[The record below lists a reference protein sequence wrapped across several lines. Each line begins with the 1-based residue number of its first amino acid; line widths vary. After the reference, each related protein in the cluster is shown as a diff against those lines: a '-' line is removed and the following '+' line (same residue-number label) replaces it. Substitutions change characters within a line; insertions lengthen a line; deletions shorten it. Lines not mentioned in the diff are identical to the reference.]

1 MNRTLNALLLL
12 SLLIGTQAAVAQ
24 LPAYYEPFRIYKD
37 AQELFDKQKYGAA
50 FEKFEHFLEKGYA
63 DDNQSN
69 ELNANAS
76 YYQAVSAYY
85 LDRFDTQPLLEE
97 FIDDFPQ
104 NSKWAEAHYY
114 LGRYYFEG
122 KKYSDAI
129 PLLEAFVKTKG
140 TDDEMVQEANFLV
153 AYGHFMNGDLVKSQP
168 IFAQVKNS
176 QSPFAEDARYYD
188 AIILYQNGKYGP
200 AYDALKELEFSPKYK
215 DEIRVY
221 LANAMLKLKRYAE
234 LFSLAD
240 ELASDPNA
248 QRNDAEVYF
257 IVANASYERDN
268 FVKAAQY
275 FREYETNGGE
285 LSRHGYFR
293 YAQSHYNLEQY
304 PSAIPLY
311 KKALETERDS
321 LTQIASYYLGFCYL
335 KTDNENNARVAF
347 EKAAKAKDAF
357 SDVIREDALYQY
369 GKVCIATKYY
379 EEAYKSLRTL
389 EKDYPQNPN
398 IKEVQSLIGE
408 LLFYSKN
415 YKQAVAYL
423 DEKTLDTD
431 RLRRAYQIATFYY
444 GTGLFDRQRYQEADV
459 YFAKAAASKF
469 DMNMALSAQY
479 WLGESKFRQ
488 EKYDE
493 SVVAYNKYLKMP
505 QVEKHEYYLMALY
518 GQGWNYFKQKKY
530 ASAQTQFDNYINKAG
545 KDAEPKYMVDAYLR
559 AGDCVFLQRKYTTAN
574 TYYRRVMD
582 FNYTYVDYAM
592 YQIAEGDYRQRDYQ
606 KSVREFDEMIRKFK
620 RSELRDNALDRIS
633 EIYAT
638 WIKDYNQATV
648 YAKML
653 VDEYP
658 KSPLAGAAYN
668 RLALAAYYA
677 GNMDDAVKYYTKVVT
692 DYGFDKDAVQVALEN
707 LSVMIDAA
715 EYDKLFKAYKEKNPE
730 ANFDAELLFNTGMDR
745 YYGGSYTSAINQF
758 NEYINGY
765 PNAPH
770 YHEALVYRAR
780 SFQELGQTD
789 KALDDYGKVYSTKP
803 TNSFTNVALIEA
815 AGIKFAQGNYQS
827 ALSLYTLLEQTAE
840 KLENRTEGIF
850 GMAKCH
856 MALGDYAQVERVLAP
871 IITNP
876 QQETEAQE
884 RAKVEIGKAQY
895 NQKRLT
901 QAFQTFKEVES
912 QNKTELGAE
921 SQYWITQ
928 ILYDQNKYQ
937 ETREAGLY
945 LQNYYPTYNFWKAK
959 AFLTVARA
967 DYALKDNFQAKGV
980 LESLISNAEFPEIT
994 RDARA
999 LLDKILAEENN

>member
-1 MNRTLNALLLL
+1 MNRTLNALILF
-12 SLLIGTQAAVAQ
+12 SLLVGTQAVMAQ

-37 AQELFDKQKYGAA
+37 AQELFDKHKYGAA
-50 FEKFEHFLEKGYA
+50 YEKFGNFLEQGYA
-63 DDNQSN
+63 RNDHSN

-76 YYQAVSAYY
+76 YYQAVSAYH
-85 LDRFDTQPLLEE
+85 LDRYDTQPLLEH
-97 FIDDFPQ
+97 FIAAFPQ

-114 LGRYYFEG
+114 LGRYYFEA
-122 KKYSDAI
+122 KKFTDAI
-129 PLLEAFVKTKG
+129 PYLETFAATKG

-153 AYGHFMNGDLVKSQP
+153 AYGYFMNGDLAKSQP
-168 IFAQVKNS
+168 IFAEVKNS
-176 QSPFAEDARYYD
+176 ESPFAEDARYYD

-200 AYDALKELEFSPKYK
+200 AYDALKELEFSAKYK

-234 LFSLAD
+234 LFTLAD
-240 ELASDPNA
+240 ELASDPKA

-268 FVKAAQY
+268 YVKAAQY

-293 YAQSHYNLEQY
+293 YAQAHYNLEQY

-311 KKALETERDS
+311 KKALDTKRDS

-335 KTDNENNARVAF
+335 ETDNQNNARVAF
-347 EKAAKAKDAF
+347 EKAAKAKDAI
-357 SDVIREDALYQY
+357 SDVIKEDALYQY

-389 EKDYPQNPN
+389 EKNYPNN
-398 IKEVQSLIGE
+398 ANLKEVQSLIGE

-423 DEKTLDTD
+423 DSKDLDTD
-431 RLRRAYQIATFYY
+431 RLKRAYQIANFYY

-459 YFAKAAASKF
+459 YFTKAAQSKH

-488 EKYDE
+488 EKYTEATTAFKD
-493 SVVAYNKYLKMP
+493 YLKMP

-530 ASAQTQFDNYINKAG
+530 GSAQVNFDNYINKAG
-545 KDAEPKYMVDAYLR
+545 KKAEPKYMVDAYLR
-559 AGDCVFLQRKYTTAN
+559 AGDCVFLQRKYSTAN
-574 TYYRRVMD
+574 TYYRRVID

-606 KSVREFDEMIRKFK
+606 KSVRGFDEMIRKFK
-620 RSELRDNALDRIS
+620 RSELRDDALDRIS

-638 WIKDYNQATV
+638 WIKNYEQATR

-653 VDEYP
+653 VDDYS

-677 GNMDDAVKYYTKVVT
+677 GNTNDAVKYYKKVVT
-692 DYGFDKDAVQVALEN
+692 DYGFDKEAVQVALEN

-715 EYDKLFKAYKEKNPE
+715 EYDKLFKAYKESNPE
-730 ANFDAELLFNTGMDR
+730 VNFDAELLFNTGMDR
-745 YYGGSYTSAINQF
+745 YYSGSYTSAINQF
-758 NEYINGY
+758 NEYITGY
-765 PNAPH
+765 PNAPN

-780 SFQELGQTD
+780 SFQELGQTN
-789 KALDDYGKVYSTKP
+789 KALEDYGKVYNTNPK
-803 TNSFTNVALIEA
+803 NSFTNVALIEA
-815 AGIKFAQGNYQS
+815 AEIKFAQENYQS

-840 KLENRTEGIF
+840 KLENRTQGIF

-856 MALGDYAQVERVLAP
+856 AALGDHVQAERVLKP
-871 IITNP
+871 ILTNP
-876 QQETEAQE
+876 QQQTQTQE
-884 RAKVEIGKAQY
+884 RAKVETGKAQY
-895 NQKRLT
+895 FQKRLT
-901 QAFQTFKEVES
+901 EAFRTFKDIES
-912 QNKTELGAE
+912 QNKTEMGAE

-928 ILYDQNKYQ
+928 ILYDQKKYQ

-945 LQNYYPTYNFWKAK
+945 LQNYYPNYNLWKAK

-967 DYALKDNFQAKGV
+967 DYALGDNFQAKGV
-980 LESLISNAEFPEIT
+980 LESLIANAEFPEIT
-994 RDARA
+994 RDAQE
-999 LLDKILAEENN
+999 LLDRILKEEGN